1 MTPKLRSRDKVM
13 EAKKFSK
20 NVIILLFFSV
30 PASILNYAFSI
41 VLGRLLTVEQFG
53 TYNSMNSLACNLIA
67 IYAPFAVLITRITA
81 EHEKDTYKNSDRYK
95 QLGKIYLLFFVVTSL
110 VGMVSYPLLNGRF
123 GASTFIQ
130 WLLILIM
137 IGVMGLHSMSIATIQ
152 GLSKFVLYGFISAF
166 VMFLKLILT
175 VVGLQ
180 TGGGFTSVIWAI
192 TLSHAIIIGICTF
205 VMKRA
210 CSIMDGRECLGEGAD
225 YEKPFTKDEL
235 IPLYGL
241 TFLVQLVYLFYVNG
255 GEVILMN
262 FLCDEKEIGLYS
274 SIVMLAKIA
283 VYLITTFNSA
293 LLPAIASK
301 AGDVKGAKG
310 MLYASLIFSMA
321 CSLAFVIFMLVFG
334 DWIVPFL
341 WGEKYTAGLKYL
353 GAALTFAIP
362 LANLMVIHTYI
373 LGRGKLKFYAWS
385 LCITLVA
392 SAVVGALF
400 SANTS
405 AVPIAFG
412 VGMCVCIIAT
422 MIYIIFGDK
431 EDEG

>member
-1 MTPKLRSRDKVM
+1 M

-41 VLGRLLTVEQFG
+41 VVGRLLTVEQFG

-81 EHEKDTYKNSDRYK
+81 EHENDTYKNSDRYK
-95 QLGKIYLLFFVVTSL
+95 QLGKIYLLFFAVTSV
-110 VGMVSYPLLNGRF
+110 VGMACYPFLDGRF
-123 GASTFIQ
+123 GGSSFVQ
-130 WLLILIM
+130 WLFILIM

-152 GLSKFVLYGFISAF
+152 GLSKFVFYGFISAF
-166 VMFLKLILT
+166 VMFLKLIFT

-180 TGGGFTSVIWAI
+180 TGSGFVSVIFAI
-192 TLSHAIIIGICTF
+192 TLSHAIIIAMCTF
-205 VMKRA
+205 VMKKA
-210 CSIMDGRECLGEGAD
+210 CNVIDGSSIER
-225 YEKPFTKDEL
+225 PFLKNEL
-235 IPLYGL
+235 VSLYGL
-241 TFLVQLVYLFYVNG
+241 TFLVQLIYLFYVNG
-255 GEVILMN
+255 GEVIFMN

-301 AGDVKGAKG
+301 AGDVTGAKG
-310 MLYASLIFSMA
+310 MLYASLAFSMV
-321 CSLAFVIFMLVFG
+321 CSLLFVVFMLVLG

-362 LANLMVIHTYI
+362 LANLMVVHTYI
-373 LGRGKLKFYAWS
+373 LGRGKLKFYAAS
-385 LCITLVA
+385 LCITLVISGVA
-392 SAVVGALF
+392 GALF
-400 SANTS
+400 SAHTS
-405 AVPIAFG
+405 AVPISFG
-412 VGMCVCIIAT
+412 IGMSVCIVAT

-431 EDEG
+431 EDEGKQTDNNNDIV